1 MAASEPTESDDLISG
16 INVTPLVD
24 VVLVLLVILMVTAT
38 YVLARGIP
46 LELPKAS
53 TGESDSS
60 PLVVSIEPDGD
71 LYIDTEPVDENG
83 LRRRVRAAVASD
95 PELRAILAADAQVS
109 HGRVVRVMDL
119 LRAERVHRF
128 AINVSPEEL
137 ER

>member
-1 MAASEPTESDDLISG
+1 MAQTEPTDSDDLISG

-71 LYIDTEPVDENG
+71 LYVDTERVDENG
-83 LRRRVRAAVASD
+83 LRRRVRAAVATD

-137 ER
+137 GR